1 MMEPRITKHV
11 VYYID
16 NRGVNPVWDFM
27 ASLSAGEREKCFE
40 YIAYLEKIGEQVKRP
55 VGDYLGNKLYEL
67 RPKQTRILYFF
78 MLKDYA
84 VLVHAFRK
92 KTDQIPEREIKLAQ
106 NRMDEFILRYRK
118 GQIRLGGEPK

>member
-1 MMEPRITKHV
+1 MEGLNVAKRV

-16 NRGVNPVWDFM
+16 DRENNPVWDFIS
-27 ASLSAGEREKCFE
+27 SLPANEQDKCFE
-40 YIAYLEKIGEQVKRP
+40 YIACLEKMGEQVRRP

-67 RPKQTRILYFF
+67 RPRQSRIIYFF

-92 KTDQIPEREIKLAQ
+92 KTNEIPDREMKTAQ
-106 NRMDEFILRYRK
+106 KRMDDFILRYK
-118 GQIRLGGEPK
+118 EGQIRLGGK

>member
-1 MMEPRITKHV
+1 VTKNV

-16 NRGVNPVWDFM
+16 ERGGNPVWDFLN
-27 ASLSAGEREKCFE
+27 SLPPDEREKCFE
-40 YIAYLEKIGEQVKRP
+40 YIAYLEQAGEQVRRP
-55 VGDYLGNKLYEL
+55 VGDYVGDKLYEL

-92 KTDQIPEREIKLAQ
+92 KTDEIPEREMRLAKT
-106 NRMDEFILRYRK
+106 RMNDFILRHQK
-118 GQIRLGGEPK
+118 GQIRLGGKRK